1 MKQYI
6 QLNKEKFFQVPTNKN
21 TYYRCTFTCSMSSIS
36 VDRFAI
42 PKAKHSIPCFSNAKA
57 NQWPYQHHIEKVL
70 PTRSNAKSTCGF
82 SLKLYTNITNYVEI
96 IASPLLN
103 SHLKQHYEKPDEK
116 NHNQPLLY
124 SISLLTRTQYENSQ
138 SVKNIT
144 INLEIQLTKL
154 TTIVFSIHRWNWTIE
169 KAETPAFQ
177 IFHAWKCTYIHI
189 KKLSKIKLSY
199 GLSFSLG
206 QFIKHLMKFATPIF
220 LRKNWIR
227 NQSDSSSPQ
236 ILLVILLAAE
246 LKFLSKK

>member
-82 SLKLYTNITNYVEI
+82 SLKLYTNINQLCWNHSF
-96 IASPLLN
+96 ASTEFPLKTALW
-103 SHLKQHYEKPDEK
+103 EA
-116 NHNQPLLY
+116 
-124 SISLLTRTQYENSQ
+124 
-138 SVKNIT
+138 
-144 INLEIQLTKL
+144 
-154 TTIVFSIHRWNWTIE
+154 IVFSIHRWNWTIE

-177 IFHAWKCTYIHI
+177 IFHALWN
-189 KKLSKIKLSY
+189 LQL
-199 GLSFSLG
+199 
-206 QFIKHLMKFATPIF
+206 QFFFEKTEFVINPIAPP
-220 LRKNWIR
+220 RKYY
-227 NQSDSSSPQ
+227 
-236 ILLVILLAAE
+236 L
-246 LKFLSKK
+246 